1 MPPFSAGGLAFTPTE
16 EPSGLGPPAEGEAA
30 GADGA
35 LCCMPAPPAA
45 PPSRPPMP
53 CALARPVPAINAAV
67 AAVIMKRLIIETS
80 PHEFA
85 LPARQRKEIDDVPPF
100 CQFRKVCLMNGR

>member
-1 MPPFSAGGLAFTPTE
+1 MPPFSSDWVAFMPSE
-16 EPSGLGPPAEGEAA
+16 EPSRLGAPAEGEAEGA
-30 GADGA
+30 GRA
-35 LCCMPAPPAA
+35 LWRTPA
-45 PPSRPPMP
+45 RPPVP

-67 AAVIMKRLIIETS
+67 AAVIIKRFIIETS

-100 CQFRKVCLMNGR
+100 CRFRKVCLMNGR